1 MSNKKVLR
9 PINKEVVS
17 SKEFLII
24 LEEEKNNVKAS
35 RFVPPKLGGSNLSGR
50 FEIEYK
56 YSKLREAY

>member
-1 MSNKKVLR
+1 MGNKKVLR

-24 LEEEKNNVKAS
+24 LEEEKDNIKKT
-35 RFVPPKLGGSNLSGR
+35 RFVSPKLGGGNMFGR
-50 FEIEYK
+50 FEVEYK

>member
-24 LEEEKNNVKAS
+24 LEEEKDNIKSS
-35 RFVPPKLGGSNLSGR
+35 RFVMPKLGSSDLSGK

-56 YSKLREAY
+56 FSKLKEAY

>member
-24 LEEEKNNVKAS
+24 LEKDRNNIKKS
-35 RFVPPKLGGSNLSGR
+35 RFIPPKLGSNGGFGF
-50 FEIEYK
+50 FEVEYK
-56 YSKLREAY
+56 LSQLR